1 MRDRIL
7 HVAKYY
13 YPDEGGIETV
23 TKYLV
28 EGLTD
33 FENIVICYSNSG
45 KTTEELIAGVRVYRI
60 SPSFQIARQ
69 DVAFS
74 YFKHTRK
81 IINDFNPN
89 IIIVHCPNPF
99 VYPII
104 QHIADN
110 TVKIVLLWHSD
121 ILNKGFLYKMIKPI
135 EQSLLKRADL
145 ILATSPNYVHPSSP
159 IYRFKDKIE
168 IVPNGVIASNLELKD
183 GDLDK
188 IKEIRSTYNNKPLI
202 LFVGRHT
209 TYKGIEYLIEA
220 ERFIKS
226 DCHIVIAGR
235 GSLTEKLKRMS
246 KSNRITFLGKI
257 SDENLRLYYH
267 AATIFGFTS
276 ITKQEAFGVALAE
289 AMYCYCIPVT
299 FRIEGSGVNWLSKD
313 GQTGIVV
320 KLKDTAGYANA
331 IDRILSDKTLMKQ
344 YAQASHDRVNMF
356 FTSQVVVKKA
366 DEVLKNLIK
375 SV

>member
-299 FRIEGSGVNWLSKD
+299 FRIEGSGVNWLSK
-313 GQTGIVV
+313 
-320 KLKDTAGYANA
+320 A
-331 IDRILSDKTLMKQ
+331 DRRVLS
-344 YAQASHDRVNMF
+344 SN
-356 FTSQVVVKKA
+356 
-366 DEVLKNLIK
+366 
-375 SV
+375 